1 MSEMTLPDA
10 YRQQRD
16 TVKTNRETCQQYSI
30 RALSGLLL
38 IICVISLAVGPT
50 EVSFQ
55 HIPGAIRYWFLD
67 DATALSLRER
77 VVLMDIRM
85 PRTLLGA
92 LVGAALAASGAM
104 MQGLFRNPLADPGL
118 VGVSSGSA
126 LAAVCVIT
134 LSASLPASVLDGYS
148 VYLLPWGAF
157 VGGAVTTALL
167 YKIATRRGQTS
178 ISTMLLAGIA
188 LGALS
193 GAVTGFLV
201 FGSTDEELRDL
212 TFWSMGGLGS
222 STWPRVWATLP
233 FALAVFISLPFIAK
247 GLNALLL
254 GEAEAFHLG
263 FNTQQLKRLIILLV
277 AGASGA
283 SVAAAG
289 AIGFV
294 GIIVPHLL
302 RLLIGP
308 DHRFLLPSCALL
320 GASLLVAADVIAR
333 TIVAP
338 AELPIG
344 IITAVIGAP
353 VFLSILLSR
362 KTQFQV

>member
-1 MSEMTLPDA
+1 MSEMVLS
-10 YRQQRD
+10 
-16 TVKTNRETCQQYSI
+16 KTSNSSGSPVMTSRKVRQQYSL
-30 RALSGLLL
+30 RTLSGLLL
-38 IICVISLAVGPT
+38 IACLASLAIGPT
-50 EVSFQ
+50 EVSLE
-55 HIPGAIRYWFLD
+55 HLLGAFHYWVLGD
-67 DATALSLRER
+67 ETTLSLRER
-77 VVLMDIRM
+77 VVLMDIRL
-85 PRTLLGA
+85 PRTLLGS
-92 LVGAALAASGAM
+92 LVGASLAASGAM

-118 VGVSSGSA
+118 VGVSSGAA

-134 LSASLPASVLDGYS
+134 LSSMLPLWITDGYS

-157 VGGAVTTALL
+157 VGGALTTALL
-167 YKIATRRGQTS
+167 YKVATRRGHTS

-188 LGALS
+188 LGALT
-193 GAVTGFLV
+193 GAITGYLV
-201 FGSTDEELRDL
+201 FNSTDSELRDL

-222 STWPRVWATLP
+222 ATWPRVWSTLP
-233 FALAVFISLPFIAK
+233 FAAAVFIALPFIAK

-263 FNTQQLKRLIILLV
+263 FNTQRLKRLIILLV
-277 AGASGA
+277 AGATGA

-294 GIIVPHLL
+294 GIVVPHVL
-302 RLLIGP
+302 RLIIGP
-308 DHRFLLPSCALL
+308 DHRYLLPCSALL
-320 GASLLVAADVIAR
+320 GATLLVAADVVAR

-353 VFLSILLSR
+353 VFLSILLGR
-362 KTQFQV
+362 KNHVQL

>member
-1 MSEMTLPDA
+1 MSEMTLSEAFKAPLPST
-10 YRQQRD
+10 R
-16 TVKTNRETCQQYSI
+16 TTREACQQYAMC
-30 RALSGLLL
+30 ALTVLLL
-38 IICVISLAVGPT
+38 AVCVLSLAVGPT
-50 EVSFQ
+50 EVSLE
-55 HIPGAIRYWFLD
+55 HIWGAVEYWVLGEE
-67 DATALSLRER
+67 AALTLRDK
-77 VVLMDIRM
+77 VVLMDIRL
-85 PRTLLGA
+85 PRTLLGC
-92 LVGAALAASGAM
+92 LVGASLATCGAM

-118 VGVSSGSA
+118 VGVSSGAA

-134 LSASLPASVLDGYS
+134 LSSALPAWILDGYS

-157 VGGAVTTALL
+157 IGGAATTALL
-167 YKIATRRGQTS
+167 YKVATRSGQTS
-178 ISTMLLAGIA
+178 IATMLLAGIA
-188 LGALS
+188 LGALA

-212 TFWSMGGLGS
+212 TFWGMGGLGS
-222 STWPRVWATLP
+222 STWPRVWSTLP
-233 FALAVFISLPFIAK
+233 FTLAVLVALPFIAK

-263 FNTQQLKRLIILLV
+263 FNTQHLKRLIIILV
-277 AGASGA
+277 AGGTGA

-294 GIIVPHLL
+294 GIVVPHVL
-302 RLLIGP
+302 RLIIGP

-320 GASLLVAADVIAR
+320 GASLLVAADVVAR
-333 TIVAP
+333 TVVAP

-353 VFLSILLSR
+353 VFLSILLAR
-362 KTQFQV
+362 NNQVQV

>member
-1 MSEMTLPDA
+1 MSEMTLSEACKPSLSHLRTSREF
-10 YRQQRD
+10 RQRYA
-16 TVKTNRETCQQYSI
+16 T
-30 RALSGLLL
+30 RALSLLL
-38 IICVISLAVGPT
+38 LVVCFVSLSVGPA
-50 EVSFQ
+50 EVSLSHLIGVFD
-55 HIPGAIRYWFLD
+55 YWLLGD
-67 DATALSLRER
+67 ETALSLRDK
-77 VVLMDIRM
+77 VILMDIRM
-85 PRTLLGA
+85 PRTLLGG

-118 VGVSSGSA
+118 VGVSSGA
-126 LAAVCVIT
+126 GLAAVCVIT
-134 LSASLPASVLDGYS
+134 LSSALPLWVLDGYS

-157 VGGAVTTALL
+157 LGGAATTALL
-167 YKIATRRGQTS
+167 YKVATRRGQTS
-178 ISTMLLAGIA
+178 VATMLLAGIA
-188 LGALS
+188 LGALA

-222 STWPRVWATLP
+222 ATWPRVATTLP
-233 FALAVFISLPFIAK
+233 FALAVFASLPFIAK
-247 GLNALLL
+247 GLNAFLL

-263 FNTQQLKRLIILLV
+263 FNTQQLKRIIIILV
-277 AGASGA
+277 AGATGA

-294 GIIVPHLL
+294 GIVVPHLL
-302 RLLIGP
+302 RLVIGS

-320 GASLLVAADVIAR
+320 GAALLISADVVAR
-333 TIVAP
+333 TVVAP

-353 VFLSILLSR
+353 VFLTILLGR
-362 KTQFQV
+362 KNQAQL